1 MYNVYESYDE
11 DSTYNV
17 IMYSADDQTWDKDTI
32 KAVNQNEKII
42 YDHRTSYAFK
52 LDKLYGKDIVVIL
65 VEDDGTLYL
74 HLDEQFNPKSY
85 MTIEAFKDIYNLV
98 SKGKAQTDN
107 PIENEYHRDS
117 LQSTFDKFKTL
128 IDKL

>member
-1 MYNVYESYDE
+1 MYTVYEGYNE

-17 IMYSADDQTWDKDTI
+17 IMYSADDQIWDKDTI
-32 KAVNQNEKII
+32 KALYQNEKII
-42 YDHRTSYAFK
+42 YDHRTNYAFK

-85 MTIEAFKDIYNLV
+85 MTIEAFKDTYNLI
-98 SKGKAQTDN
+98 SIGIAQTDN
-107 PIENEYHRDS
+107 PIE
-117 LQSTFDKFKTL
+117 
-128 IDKL
+128 